1 MAHDKFARIDRRC
14 CWDGQCASDAAMSDE
29 RERAFAW
36 HRAGNLAGAET
47 LYRRLLAASPDDFEI
62 AHNLGML
69 LAQAGR
75 NEAAL
80 LVLRDLV
87 ARAPTIS
94 ESWLLCA
101 MVCRRLGRNE
111 EGLRAATAA
120 VQLNGR
126 DSMGLCLLGNLQVS
140 CGDYHRGEATLRRAL
155 EIEPGLAEA
164 WCSLGIALHRQ
175 NRFQEAIH
183 AYRRALVP
191 GAGNMII
198 HYNIGL
204 CADAM
209 GDLPTAYTEFSV
221 ALQVAPER
229 LDVRTRLAN
238 VQAML
243 CDFAGEERSVATME
257 KLLATPER
265 LAPDDQAQP
274 FVLLFLP
281 LSIAS
286 RRQILRSYVDKVR
299 REAAGLSAPRR
310 PTRVAG
316 SDRPLRIGYLS
327 PDFGEHAVGT
337 LIQDVFAA
345 HDRNLVSVHG
355 YSLTPRPGPVAD
367 SIREGCDVFREV
379 HALSTQALAETIMAD
394 AIDILVDLGGFTL
407 GTRPA
412 VMALRPAPLQ
422 MGYLGFI
429 HSSGAPWMDYIILDG
444 QVAPPGADVDF
455 SEAII
460 RLPGTM
466 LPAPAELET
475 GSADRPRFGLP
486 EGVPLFASFNN
497 AYKLDHELL
506 AAWVEIA
513 RRLPEARF
521 VVYLPPPARSR
532 FLATWQQLGGQPD
545 SILPVSKL
553 PPAEHAQRAASCDLF
568 LDAFRYS
575 AGATGM
581 AALAAGLPILCRQGQ
596 QPVARMGVSL
606 NRFLGLESL
615 ICADTQTYIERAVEI
630 GRSGAVGL
638 KQELAAAIQS
648 RGLLDP
654 ARTARGLE
662 AAYLAAWQ
670 RHGQGLPPSSLDVD

>member
-1 MAHDKFARIDRRC
+1 
-14 CWDGQCASDAAMSDE
+14 MSDE

-36 HRAGNLAGAET
+36 HRSGNFAGAEI
-47 LYRRLLAASPDDFEI
+47 LYRRLLAASPEDFEV
-62 AHNLGML
+62 AHNLAML

-80 LVLRDLV
+80 LVLRDLL

-101 MVCRRLGRNE
+101 MVCRRLGKNE

-120 VQLNGR
+120 VQLDGS
-126 DSMGLCLLGNLQVS
+126 DSMGLCMLGNLQVS
-140 CGDYHRGEATLRRAL
+140 CGDYYRGEETLRRAL

-175 NRFQEAIH
+175 HRFEEAIR
-183 AYRRALVP
+183 AYRRAQLP
-191 GAGNMII
+191 GDGNMII
-198 HYNIGL
+198 HYNVGL

-209 GDLPTAYTEFSV
+209 GDLPTAHTEFSL
-221 ALQVAPER
+221 ALQIAPDR
-229 LDVRTRLAN
+229 LDAQTRLAN

-243 CDFAGEERSVATME
+243 CDFAGEARSVAAME
-257 KLLATPER
+257 RLLATPER
-265 LAPDDQAQP
+265 LAPDDLAQP

-281 LSIAS
+281 LSMPS
-286 RRQILRSYVDKVR
+286 RRQILRGYVDKVR

-310 PTRVAG
+310 PSGTAG
-316 SDRPLRIGYLS
+316 SNRPLRIGYLS

-337 LIQDVFAA
+337 LVQDVFAA
-345 HDRNLVSVHG
+345 HDRNLVSVYG
-355 YSLTPRPGPVAD
+355 YSLAPRSGPAAD

-379 HALSTQALAETIMAD
+379 DALSTQALAETIVDD

-444 QVAPPGADVDF
+444 QVAPPGKDDDF
-455 SEAII
+455 SEAVI

-466 LPAPAELET
+466 LPGPAGLET

-497 AYKLDHELL
+497 AYKLDGELL

-521 VVYLPPPARSR
+521 VVYLPPAARSR
-532 FLATWQQLGGQPD
+532 FLATWQQLGGRLD
-545 SILPVSKL
+545 SVLPVSKL

-575 AGATGM
+575 AGATGV
-581 AALAAGLPILCRQGQ
+581 AALAAGLPVLCREGAH
-596 QPVARMGVSL
+596 PAARMGASL
-606 NRFLGLESL
+606 NRYLGLDQL
-615 ICADTQTYIERAVEI
+615 VCPDTASYVERAVEW
-630 GRSGAVGL
+630 GSRGTAELKRQLADAVRD
-638 KQELAAAIQS
+638 
-648 RGLLDP
+648 RGLLDSS
-654 ARTARGLE
+654 RIARGLE
-662 AAYLAAWQ
+662 TAYLRAWE
-670 RHGQGLPPSSLDVD
+670 RFHQGLPAHDIDLS